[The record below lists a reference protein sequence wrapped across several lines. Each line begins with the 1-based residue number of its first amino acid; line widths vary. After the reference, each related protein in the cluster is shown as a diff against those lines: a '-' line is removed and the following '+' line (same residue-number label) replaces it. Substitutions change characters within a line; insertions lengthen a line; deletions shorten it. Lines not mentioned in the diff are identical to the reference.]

1 MEKKTSQKIVRKA
14 KERTWVYRTIK
25 GTFGYYSGHPMDE
38 FSLKEA
44 FEKENDTHNGKFIS
58 HLQEKRS
65 Q

>member
-1 MEKKTSQKIVRKA
+1 MGLQDNKRNLWLLQRAPNGRV
-14 KERTWVYRTIK
+14 
-25 GTFGYYSGHPMDE
+25 F
-38 FSLKEA
+38 LKEA